1 VRRLAI
7 IALCAAPL
15 WAQVADK
22 ANTNYKTTEGR
33 ENMART
39 LGAADRAE
47 RLKAAEV
54 VKAIALKPGM
64 IVADLGTGAG
74 AMRPA
79 LSAGVS
85 PGGHVIA
92 EDIFRDFLD
101 KAKAKAGSEKLDNI
115 MYVEGTAKN
124 PNLPENCCDIVLTV
138 DAYHH
143 FDYPAEMLAGI
154 RKALRPGGR
163 FAILD
168 YYKRPNA
175 MGNGNA
181 ALEHIRLDADD
192 VIKEVESNGFSL
204 VTRKEHVPGSQYL
217 AIFQVSR

>member
-1 VRRLAI
+1 VTRLAI

-22 ANTNYKTTEGR
+22 ANANYKTAEGR
-33 ENMART
+33 ENMARS

-74 AMRPA
+74 AMLPA

-175 MGNGNA
+175 MGNGNS

-204 VTRKEHVPGSQYL
+204 VTQKEHVPGSQYL
-217 AIFQVSR
+217 AIFQASR